1 MPGMRS
7 IRQLLGLETSASDP
21 CETESVRRIA
31 AALDRLPHD
40 EARYV
45 AAFAY
50 VLARVANADLDV
62 SDPEIREMER
72 LVAGMGEFDTDQT
85 SMIVEIARTQA
96 QEVGGTEDYIV
107 TRQFRELSNH
117 AQRIGLLRCLFAV
130 AAADDEV
137 SHEEEQSLSQI
148 GTELGLTF
156 PEVAAVRSTYR
167 DRLATLREKP

>member
-1 MPGMRS
+1 MPGMRA
-7 IRQLLGLETSASDP
+7 IRQLLGLETEGADP
-21 CETESVRRIA
+21 RDTESVRRIA
-31 AALDRLPHD
+31 AALDRLSRD

-62 SDPEIREMER
+62 SEVEIREMER
-72 LVAGMGEFDTDQT
+72 LVAGMGEFDAEQT
-85 SMIVEIARTQA
+85 SLIVGIARHQA
-96 QEVGGTEDYIV
+96 QDVGGTEDYIV

-117 AQRIGLLRCLFAV
+117 AQRVGLLRCLFAV

-148 GTELGLTF
+148 GTELGLTS
-156 PEVAAVRSTYR
+156 PEIAAVRSTYR
-167 DRLATLREKP
+167 DQLATLREKR